1 MTHPLSAPA
10 HPPILFYQSP
20 RMKSNIFSISNL
32 KYKIFK
38 PLGSKLS
45 LCVLLFFFLLEETP
59 LRTLGFQM
67 ISIYTGGFSRSFL
80 NIFFRMGKEMSTC
93 LRKYG
98 VIQRLYSLMKIFF
111 SDVPRNG
118 TFLQFNWR

>member
-20 RMKSNIFSISNL
+20 RMKSNIFSKSNL

-45 LCVLLFFFLLEETP
+45 LCVLLFFFFARGNTLENPRVSDDFNLYWRLFEK
-59 LRTLGFQM
+59 
-67 ISIYTGGFSRSFL
+67 FSEYFL
-80 NIFFRMGKEMSTC
+80 QDGEGNEHLFEKIWCHTTVVFSYENFFFRRPKKWDISP
-93 LRKYG
+93 
-98 VIQRLYSLMKIFF
+98 I
-111 SDVPRNG
+111 
-118 TFLQFNWR
+118 